1 MSRVAGS
8 LKKILMLVCGFRVKI
23 CLDLVVVAE
32 VYFNIKEGKCL
43 VRRI

>member
-1 MSRVAGS
+1 
-8 LKKILMLVCGFRVKI
+8 MLVCGFRVKI
-23 CLDLVVVAE
+23 CLDLVVAE